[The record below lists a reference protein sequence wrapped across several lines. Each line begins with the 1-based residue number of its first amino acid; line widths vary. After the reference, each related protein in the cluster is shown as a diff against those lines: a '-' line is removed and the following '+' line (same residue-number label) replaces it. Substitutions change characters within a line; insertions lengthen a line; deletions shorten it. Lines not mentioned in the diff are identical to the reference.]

1 MKKYLLLRALYSMIT
16 LWLLVTIVFAMV
28 RLTGDPV

>member
-28 RLTGDPV
+28 RLT